1 MKNNKEKKM
10 KKELTNN
17 LNKYLANLGV
27 LYIKLHNLHWNVV
40 GINFKAIHEY
50 YETLYDGISASL
62 DSVAEIIKMHEQIP
76 LATLKSYLE
85 ASDIKELES
94 LEIDS
99 KKSLKIVLEDFI
111 KMKSLIEQI
120 RKDADQEDLYDI
132 VTLMENDLEQY
143 TKSIWFIRAMLK

>member
-1 MKNNKEKKM
+1 M

-62 DSVAEIIKMHEQIP
+62 DSVAEIIKMHEQAP
-76 LATLKSYLE
+76 LATLKSY
-85 ASDIKELES
+85 DIKELES

>member
-1 MKNNKEKKM
+1 M

-17 LNKYLANLGV
+17 LNKYLANLGI

-62 DSVAEIIKMHEQIP
+62 DSVAEIIKMHEQTP

-94 LEIDS
+94 SEIDS

-143 TKSIWFIRAMLK
+143 TKSIWFIKSMLK

>member
-1 MKNNKEKKM
+1 M

-62 DSVAEIIKMHEQIP
+62 DSVAEIIKMHEQAP

-94 LEIDS
+94 SEIDS

>member
-1 MKNNKEKKM
+1 M

-17 LNKYLANLGV
+17 LNKYLANLGI

-62 DSVAEIIKMHEQIP
+62 DSVAEIIKMHEQKP

-94 LEIDS
+94 SEIDS

>member
-1 MKNNKEKKM
+1 M

-62 DSVAEIIKMHEQIP
+62 DSVAEVIKMHEGTP
-76 LATLKSYLE
+76 LASLKTYLE
-85 ASDIKELES
+85 LSTIEELPSVEV
-94 LEIDS
+94 DN
-99 KKSLKIVLEDFI
+99 KASLKIVLEDFI
-111 KMKSLIEQI
+111 KMKSLVEEI
-120 RKDADQEDLYDI
+120 RKEADKEDLYDI
-132 VTLMENDLEQY
+132 VTLVEGELEQY
-143 TKSIWFIRAMLK
+143 NKSIWFIKSMLK